1 MCLQVWIFVTFALTL
16 NLRMRLFI
24 PFIVHTFPIYA
35 IVLIP
40 ENSALVRFRNCRA
53 RKHFVMSE
61 IKMDVGGVDSAFD
74 VQTPILE
81 NMVVGVPPV
90 FEGLTK
96 QLEKIVEQ
104 PLLGPKAKFPTG

>member
-1 MCLQVWIFVTFALTL
+1 MLAGVDICNLCLDAELAHAFVHTF
-16 NLRMRLFI
+16 
-24 PFIVHTFPIYA
+24 HCTFPIYA
-35 IVLIP
+35 IVLI
-40 ENSALVRFRNCRA
+40 RFRNCRA

-61 IKMDVGGVDSAFD
+61 IKTDVGSVDSAFD

-96 QLEKIVEQ
+96 QLDKIVEQ
-104 PLLGPKAKFPTG
+104 PLLGPKAKFPAG